1 MKYVKPILMI
11 LHGVITIFLGT
22 IVALMLT
29 ADVGDFKSA
38 TFAKTLK
45 EKEFEIQKMAFIR
58 VEQDSTIEQL
68 KLTQELLNA
77 KIVSINITKDS
88 IDKANKSLTKDLSVL
103 EKQNLEYKKK
113 EDKKL
118 QNQTRINELNSRRE
132 QDIKDI
138 AKTFNK
144 MKSKELKPILENH
157 YDSDTI
163 VKIYREMSVKKEL
176 ILAMDK
182 HPESVKFFSKVFG
195 AKKPKKLATK

>member
-77 KIVSINITKDS
+77 KIVSINSIKDS
-88 IDKANKSLTKDLSVL
+88 IDLANKSLTKDLSVL
-103 EKQNLEYKKK
+103 EKQNLDYKNK
-113 EDKKL
+113 ENKKL
-118 QNQTRINELNSRRE
+118 QNQTRINELNNRRE

-182 HPESVKFFSKVFG
+182 HPESVKFFSRVFG
-195 AKKPKKLATK
+195 AKKPKKLAVK

>member
-38 TFAKTLK
+38 TFAKSLK
-45 EKEFEIQKMAFIR
+45 EKEFEIQKMAFTS
-58 VEQDSTIEQL
+58 VQKDSVIKELQTAQNLL
-68 KLTQELLNA
+68 KAQKDRIDSIN
-77 KIVSINITKDS
+77 VSI
-88 IDKANKSLTKDLSVL
+88 ANEKKSLINDLTKLK
-103 EKQNLEYKKK
+103 KQNQEYKNK

-144 MKSKELKPILENH
+144 MKSKELKPILKKH

-176 ILAMDK
+176 ILAMDE

-195 AKKPKKLATK
+195 AKKPKLATK

>member
-11 LHGVITIFLGT
+11 LHGVVTIFLGT

-77 KIVSINITKDS
+77 KIDSINTIKNS
-88 IDKANKSLTKDLSVL
+88 IDLANKSLTKDLSVL
-103 EKQNLEYKKK
+103 EKQNLEYKNK

-182 HPESVKFFSKVFG
+182 HPESVKFFSRVFG
-195 AKKPKKLATK
+195 AKKPKKLAAK

>member
-77 KIVSINITKDS
+77 KIDSINTIKNS
-88 IDKANKSLTKDLSVL
+88 IDLANKSLTKDLLVL
-103 EKQNLEYKKK
+103 EKQNLEYKNK

-182 HPESVKFFSKVFG
+182 HPESVKFFSRVFG
-195 AKKPKKLATK
+195 AKKPKKLAAK

>member
-77 KIVSINITKDS
+77 KIDSINTIKNS
-88 IDKANKSLTKDLSVL
+88 IDLANKSLTKDLSVL
-103 EKQNLEYKKK
+103 EKQNLEYKNK

-144 MKSKELKPILENH
+144 MKSKELKPILRKH

-176 ILAMDK
+176 ILAMDE

-195 AKKPKKLATK
+195 AKQPKKVAVK

>member
-68 KLTQELLNA
+68 KLTQKLLNA
-77 KIVSINITKDS
+77 KIDS
-88 IDKANKSLTKDLSVL
+88 IESIKNSIDIANKSLTKDLSVL
-103 EKQNLEYKKK
+103 EKQNLEYKNK

-144 MKSKELKPILENH
+144 MKSKELKPILKKH

-176 ILAMDK
+176 ILAMDE

-195 AKKPKKLATK
+195 AKKPKLATK

>member
-45 EKEFEIQKMAFIR
+45 EKEFEIQKMAFTS
-58 VEQDSTIEQL
+58 VQKDSVIKELQTAQNLL
-68 KLTQELLNA
+68 KAQKDRIDSIN
-77 KIVSINITKDS
+77 VSI
-88 IDKANKSLTKDLSVL
+88 ANEKKSLINDLTKLK
-103 EKQNLEYKKK
+103 KQNQEYKNK

-144 MKSKELKPILENH
+144 MKSKELKPILKKH

-176 ILAMDK
+176 ILAMDE

-195 AKKPKKLATK
+195 AKKPKLAKN

>member
-77 KIVSINITKDS
+77 KIDSINTIKNS
-88 IDKANKSLTKDLSVL
+88 IDLANKSLTKDLSVL
-103 EKQNLEYKKK
+103 EKQNLVYKNK
-113 EDKKL
+113 EDKKM

-195 AKKPKKLATK
+195 AKKPKLATK

>member
-45 EKEFEIQKMAFIR
+45 EKEFEIQKMAFMR

-77 KIVSINITKDS
+77 EIVSINSIKDS
-88 IDKANKSLTKDLSVL
+88 IDLANKSLTKDLSVL
-103 EKQNLEYKKK
+103 EKQNLEYKNK

-144 MKSKELKPILENH
+144 MKSKELKPILANH

-195 AKKPKKLATK
+195 AKKPKKLAAK

>member
-45 EKEFEIQKMAFIR
+45 EKEFEIQKMAFKR

-88 IDKANKSLTKDLSVL
+88 IDEANKSLTKDLSVL
-103 EKQNLEYKKK
+103 EKQNLAYKNK

-144 MKSKELKPILENH
+144 MKSKELKPILKKH

-163 VKIYREMSVKKEL
+163 VKIYRQMSVKKEL
-176 ILAMDK
+176 ILAMDE

-195 AKKPKKLATK
+195 AKKPKLATK

>member
-58 VEQDSTIEQL
+58 AEQDSTIEQL

-77 KIVSINITKDS
+77 KIDSINIIKNS
-88 IDKANKSLTKDLSVL
+88 IDLANKSLTKDLSVL
-103 EKQNLEYKKK
+103 EKQNLEYKNK

-118 QNQTRINELNSRRE
+118 QNQKRINELNSRRE

-182 HPESVKFFSKVFG
+182 HPESVKFFSRVFG
-195 AKKPKKLATK
+195 AKKPKKLAAK

>member
-11 LHGVITIFLGT
+11 LHGVTTIFLGT

-45 EKEFEIQKMAFIR
+45 EKEFEIQKMAFTS
-58 VEQDSTIEQL
+58 VQKDSVIKELELAQSLL
-68 KLTQELLNA
+68 KVQ
-77 KIVSINITKDS
+77 KDS
-88 IDKANKSLTKDLSVL
+88 IESINVSIANEKKILTNDLL
-103 EKQNLEYKKK
+103 ILKNQNLEYKNK

-144 MKSKELKPILENH
+144 MKSKELKPILKKH

-176 ILAMDK
+176 ILAMDE

-195 AKKPKKLATK
+195 AKKPKLATK

>member
-1 MKYVKPILMI
+1 MI

-77 KIVSINITKDS
+77 KIVSINIIKDS
-88 IDKANKSLTKDLSVL
+88 IDLANKSLTKDLSVL
-103 EKQNLEYKKK
+103 EKQNLEYKNK

-118 QNQTRINELNSRRE
+118 QNQTRINELNSRRQ

-195 AKKPKKLATK
+195 AKKPKLATK

>member
-1 MKYVKPILMI
+1 MKYVKSILMI

-45 EKEFEIQKMAFIR
+45 EKEFEIQKMAFMR

-77 KIVSINITKDS
+77 KIVSINSIKDS
-88 IDKANKSLTKDLSVL
+88 IDLANKSLTKDLSVL
-103 EKQNLEYKKK
+103 EKQNLEYKNK

-144 MKSKELKPILENH
+144 MKSKELKPILKKH

-182 HPESVKFFSKVFG
+182 HPESVKFFSRVFG
-195 AKKPKKLATK
+195 AKKPKKLAAK

>member
-77 KIVSINITKDS
+77 KIVSINIIKDS
-88 IDKANKSLTKDLSVL
+88 IDLANKSLTKDLSVL
-103 EKQNLEYKKK
+103 EKQNLEYKNK

-176 ILAMDK
+176 ILAMDE

-195 AKKPKKLATK
+195 AKKPKLATK

>member
-77 KIVSINITKDS
+77 KIDSINTIKNS
-88 IDKANKSLTKDLSVL
+88 IDLANKSLTKDLLVL

-144 MKSKELKPILENH
+144 MKSKELKPILKKH

-176 ILAMDK
+176 ILAMDE

-195 AKKPKKLATK
+195 AKKPKLATK

>member
-1 MKYVKPILMI
+1 MKYIKPILMI

-77 KIVSINITKDS
+77 KIVSINIIKDS
-88 IDKANKSLTKDLSVL
+88 IDLANKSLTKDLSVL
-103 EKQNLEYKKK
+103 EKQNLEYKNKA
-113 EDKKL
+113 DKKL
-118 QNQTRINELNSRRE
+118 QNQTRINELNSRRQ

>member
-1 MKYVKPILMI
+1 MA
-11 LHGVITIFLGT
+11 FT
-22 IVALMLT
+22 IVQK
-29 ADVGDFKSA
+29 DSVFKELELAQSL
-38 TFAKTLK
+38 LK
-45 EKEFEIQKMAFIR
+45 VQKDNIESKIDSIQQVNTSLASNLSK
-58 VEQDSTIEQL
+58 IEQ
-68 KLTQELLNA
+68 
-77 KIVSINITKDS
+77 
-88 IDKANKSLTKDLSVL
+88 
-103 EKQNLEYKKK
+103 QNLEYKKK

-144 MKSKELKPILENH
+144 MKSKELQPILKKH

-176 ILAMDK
+176 ILAMDE

-195 AKKPKKLATK
+195 AKKPKLATK

>member
-77 KIVSINITKDS
+77 KIDSINTIKNS
-88 IDKANKSLTKDLSVL
+88 IDLANKSLTKDLSVL
-103 EKQNLEYKKK
+103 EKQNLEYKNK
-113 EDKKL
+113 ENKKL

-144 MKSKELKPILENH
+144 MKSKELKPILKKH

-176 ILAMDK
+176 ILAMDE

-195 AKKPKKLATK
+195 AKKPKLATK

>member
-45 EKEFEIQKMAFIR
+45 EKEFEIQKMAFLS
-58 VEQDSTIEQL
+58 VEKDSTIEKL
-68 KLTQELLNA
+68 KLTQVLLNA
-77 KIVSINITKDS
+77 KIDSINIIKDS
-88 IDKANKSLTKDLSVL
+88 IDVANKSLNQDLSVL
-103 EKQNLEYKKK
+103 EKQNLVYKKK

-144 MKSKELKPILENH
+144 MKSKELKPILKKH

-176 ILAMDK
+176 ILAMDE

-195 AKKPKKLATK
+195 AKKPKLATK

>member
-45 EKEFEIQKMAFIR
+45 EKEFEIQKMAFDIITR
-58 VEQDSTIEQL
+58 DSTN
-68 KLTQELLNA
+68 KVLNA
-77 KIVSINITKDS
+77 INDSLEVKIISIQSEKNNLS
-88 IDKANKSLTKDLSVL
+88 NKQKILTDQLSLL
-103 EKQNLEYKKK
+103 EKENLTFKNK

-144 MKSKELKPILENH
+144 MKSKELQPILKKH

-176 ILAMDK
+176 ILAMDE

-195 AKKPKKLATK
+195 AKKPKLATK

>member
-38 TFAKTLK
+38 TFAKSLK
-45 EKEFEIQKMAFIR
+45 EKEFEIQKMAFIS
-58 VEQDSTIEQL
+58 VEKDSVIKELQTAQN
-68 KLTQELLNA
+68 LLNA
-77 KIVSINITKDS
+77 QKDS
-88 IDKANKSLTKDLSVL
+88 IESIYVSIANEKKLLINDLSKL
-103 EKQNLEYKKK
+103 KKQNLEYKNK

-144 MKSKELKPILENH
+144 MKSKELKPILKKH

-176 ILAMDK
+176 ILAMDE

-195 AKKPKKLATK
+195 AKKPKLATK

>member
-1 MKYVKPILMI
+1 MKYIKPILMI

-77 KIVSINITKDS
+77 KIVSINIIKDS
-88 IDKANKSLTKDLSVL
+88 IDLANKSLTKDLSVL
-103 EKQNLEYKKK
+103 EKQNLEYKNK

-118 QNQTRINELNSRRE
+118 QNQTRIKELNSRRQ

-182 HPESVKFFSKVFG
+182 HPESVKFFSRVFG
-195 AKKPKKLATK
+195 AKKPKKLAAK

>member
-77 KIVSINITKDS
+77 KIDSINIIKNS
-88 IDKANKSLTKDLSVL
+88 IDLANKSLTKDLSVL
-103 EKQNLEYKKK
+103 EKQNLEYKSK

-176 ILAMDK
+176 ILAMDE

-195 AKKPKKLATK
+195 AKKPKLATK

>member
-45 EKEFEIQKMAFIR
+45 EKEFEIQKMAFLS
-58 VEQDSTIEQL
+58 VEKDSTIEKL
-68 KLTQELLNA
+68 KLTQSLLLNA
-77 KIVSINITKDS
+77 KIDSINIKIDS
-88 IDKANKSLTKDLSVL
+88 IDVANKSLKQDLSVL

-144 MKSKELKPILENH
+144 MKSKELKPILKKH

-176 ILAMDK
+176 ILAMDE

-195 AKKPKKLATK
+195 AKKPKLATK

>member
-88 IDKANKSLTKDLSVL
+88 IDEANKSLTKDLSVL

-195 AKKPKKLATK
+195 AKKPKLATK

>member
-77 KIVSINITKDS
+77 KIDSINTIKNS
-88 IDKANKSLTKDLSVL
+88 IDLANKSLTKDLSVL
-103 EKQNLEYKKK
+103 EKQNLEYKNK

-118 QNQTRINELNSRRE
+118 QNQTRINELNSRRQ

-144 MKSKELKPILENH
+144 MKSKELKPILKKH

-176 ILAMDK
+176 ILAMDE

-195 AKKPKKLATK
+195 AKKPKLATK

>member
-77 KIVSINITKDS
+77 KIDSINIIKNS
-88 IDKANKSLTKDLSVL
+88 IDLANKSLTKDLSVL
-103 EKQNLEYKKK
+103 EKQNLEYKNK

-195 AKKPKKLATK
+195 AKKPKKLAAK

>member
-88 IDKANKSLTKDLSVL
+88 IDEANKSLTKDLSVL

-118 QNQTRINELNSRRE
+118 QNQTRINELNSRRQ

-138 AKTFNK
+138 AKPFNK

-182 HPESVKFFSKVFG
+182 HPESVKFFSRVFG

>member
-1 MKYVKPILMI
+1 MKYIKPILMI

-77 KIVSINITKDS
+77 KIDSINTIKNS
-88 IDKANKSLTKDLSVL
+88 IDLANKSLTKDLSVL
-103 EKQNLEYKKK
+103 EKQNLEYKNK

-176 ILAMDK
+176 ILAMDE

-195 AKKPKKLATK
+195 AKQPKKVAVK

>member
-77 KIVSINITKDS
+77 KIDSINIVKNS
-88 IDKANKSLTKDLSVL
+88 IDLANKSLTKDLSVL
-103 EKQNLEYKKK
+103 EKQNLEYKNK

-118 QNQTRINELNSRRE
+118 KNQTRLNELNSRRE
-132 QDIKDI
+132 QDIRDI

-182 HPESVKFFSKVFG
+182 HPESVKFFSRVFG

>member
-1 MKYVKPILMI
+1 MKYAKPILMI

-77 KIVSINITKDS
+77 KIDSINTIKNS
-88 IDKANKSLTKDLSVL
+88 IDLANKSLTKDLLVL
-103 EKQNLEYKKK
+103 EKQNLEYKNK

-118 QNQTRINELNSRRE
+118 QNQKRINELNSRRE

-182 HPESVKFFSKVFG
+182 HPESVKFFSRVFG
-195 AKKPKKLATK
+195 AKKPKKLAAK

>member
-1 MKYVKPILMI
+1 MKYIKPILMI

-77 KIVSINITKDS
+77 KIDSINTTKDS
-88 IDKANKSLTKDLSVL
+88 IDLENKSLTNDLSVL
-103 EKQNLEYKKK
+103 KKQNLEYKKK

-144 MKSKELKPILENH
+144 MKSKELKPILKKH

-176 ILAMDK
+176 ILAMDE

-195 AKKPKKLATK
+195 AKKPKLATK

>member
-1 MKYVKPILMI
+1 MKHIKPILMI
-11 LHGVITIFLGT
+11 VHGIITIFLGT
-22 IVALMLT
+22 IVVLMLT
-29 ADVGDFKSA
+29 ADVGDFKTA

-45 EKEFEIQKMAFIR
+45 EKEFEIQKMAFDIITR
-58 VEQDSTIEQL
+58 DSTYKALDVI
-68 KLTQELLNA
+68 
-77 KIVSINITKDS
+77 KDS
-88 IDKANKSLTKDLSVL
+88 LEIKIISFQSDKKNLVDEKKILTDQLSLLKK
-103 EKQNLEYKKK
+103 ENLTYKNK

-144 MKSKELKPILENH
+144 MKSKELKPILSKH

-176 ILAMDK
+176 ILAMDE
-182 HPESVKFFSKVFG
+182 HPESVKFFSRVFG
-195 AKKPKKLATK
+195 AKKPKLATK